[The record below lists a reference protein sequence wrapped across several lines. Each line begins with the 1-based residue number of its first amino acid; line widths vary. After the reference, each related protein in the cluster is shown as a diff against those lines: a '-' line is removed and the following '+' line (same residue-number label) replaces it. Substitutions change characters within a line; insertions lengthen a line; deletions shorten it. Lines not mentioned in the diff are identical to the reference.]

1 MAETEVTKVLTQ
13 KTDLHQ
19 GINLKSISIINSVQ
33 DQDQIHSMIIGIG
46 NEAKSPKKADGQG
59 HVVEVLHH
67 LKKESTDTTITKI
80 SRGIEI
86 DPETLAETTCEGAWP
101 PSASMTNLL
110 GQNIETET
118 EIGIETMTEKIEI
131 ETTEGEE
138 NQEKNIDIT
147 KQVKRFFIV
156 SFENKFENSCQ

>member
-1 MAETEVTKVLTQ
+1 M
-13 KTDLHQ
+13 
-19 GINLKSISIINSVQ
+19 
-33 DQDQIHSMIIGIG
+33 
-46 NEAKSPKKADGQG
+46 
-59 HVVEVLHH
+59 
-67 LKKESTDTTITKI
+67 
-80 SRGIEI
+80 
-86 DPETLAETTCEGAWP
+86 ETTCEGAWP

-147 KQVKRFFIV
+147 EQVKRFFIV